1 MAVYFANK
9 IPRQPG
15 ACTAVSWSGH
25 AATSARAPAMCAVA
39 YSSGSLGVYTEE
51 GDDVTAS
58 RPVRSDAPG
67 VYPCALAWHPRS
79 PLLAV
84 GWTDGRVALWSGTEL
99 RVSGEETSTH
109 AGRSITCIAWSP
121 TGHRVVTGDD
131 AGKTQ
136 VWTVDDK
143 LRPKPTGF
151 RCAKPAPGARTSHVV
166 IPNDAAVDEEGAE
179 PDRFLFYYAVNEG
192 LADSGQSKDLRLAR
206 RHPRG
211 AVPRRRR

>member
-15 ACTAVSWSGH
+15 ACTATSWSGH

-39 YSSGSLGVYTEE
+39 YSSGSVGVYTEE

-58 RPVRSDAPG
+58 RPVRSDVPG
-67 VYPCALAWHPRS
+67 VYPCALAWHPSS
-79 PLLAV
+79 PLLAI
-84 GWTDGRVALWSGTEL
+84 GWTDGKVATWSGTEL
-99 RVSGEETSTH
+99 RVVGEETSTH

-136 VWTVDDK
+136 VWTVDEK

-151 RCAKPAPGARTSHVV
+151 RCAKPAPGARTSHVL
-166 IPNDAAVDEEGAE
+166 IPNDTAVDEDTGAE
-179 PDRFLFYYAVNEG
+179 PAQFVFYYAVNEG
-192 LADSGQSKDLRLAR
+192 LADSGYVCVGMDTAGDD
-206 RHPRG
+206 RG
-211 AVPRRRR
+211 AG

>member
-99 RVSGEETSTH
+99 RVAGEETSTH

-131 AGKTQ
+131 AGKTALMHAVVAGQ
-136 VWTVDDK
+136 VDAVRE
-143 LRPKPTGF
+143 LAQVTGF
-151 RCAKPAPGARTSHVV
+151 FITW
-166 IPNDAAVDEEGAE
+166 D
-179 PDRFLFYYAVNEG
+179 
-192 LADSGQSKDLRLAR
+192 
-206 RHPRG
+206 
-211 AVPRRRR
+211 